1 MKKFSTAKQYILIAI
16 IGALFFIP
24 YLGEVHLFD
33 WDEINFA
40 EAAREMIVTGDYL
53 AVQIDFKTFHE
64 KPPLFI
70 WAQVISM
77 KIFGINEFAARFPNA
92 LMGIITLLVLYRF
105 GKRIFDERFGLIWSL
120 VYLGTFLPH
129 FYFKSAI
136 IDPYFNFFMFVG
148 VYFLSKAAFRS
159 INTPTLSTQKYIAIA
174 GAFTSFAVL
183 TKGPVGFLLVFLTWA
198 VFWVVNNKKYIF
210 PAVDILIFTIISF
223 APTVLWYIAIFA
235 QSDGTVIEQFIA
247 YQIRLLTTG
256 DAGHSQPIY
265 YHPLILMIGCFPAS
279 AFIFGAIKR
288 NATDGTAQSEFKQ
301 WNFILLL
308 VVVILFSIVKT
319 KIVHYSS
326 LAYFP
331 ITFLAVYS
339 IVNYERS
346 GKKPVAPVALTLLI
360 GLILSSAFIIFPIV
374 MKNIDLYLEQI
385 TDKFTKA
392 LLMTDVSWGY
402 EYLIG
407 IFFLIIVLVGALL
420 LRRNVIKAAFVLFSG
435 SAIVLFTFL
444 PVFAPK
450 IESYT
455 QGAPIEFF
463 ESLRGEDAYIEV
475 LGYKSYAQFFY
486 SNKSPKHSLH
496 QIGIP
501 KEDAQKWLLE
511 GNVDKP
517 VYFVCQNK
525 KKDKY
530 LNEYDLELLY
540 EKNGFVFMKRLP
552 EKNNF

>member
-1 MKKFSTAKQYILIAI
+1 MKKTSTVKHYLIIII
-16 IGALFFIP
+16 IGALFFLP

-40 EAAREMIVTGDYL
+40 EAAREMLVTGDYL

-70 WAQVISM
+70 WAQVLSM
-77 KIFGINEFAARFPNA
+77 KLFGINEFAARFPNA
-92 LMGIITLLVLYRF
+92 IMGIITLLVLYRI
-105 GKRIFDERFGLIWSL
+105 GKQMFDEQFGLLWTL

-136 IDPYFNFFMFVG
+136 IDPYFNFFMFVAI
-148 VYFLSKAAFRS
+148 YYLFKSAFRN
-159 INTPTLSTQKYIAIA
+159 INTPSLGTQKYIAIA
-174 GAFTSFAVL
+174 GVFTSLAVL

-198 VFWVVNNKKYIF
+198 VFWVFNNKKYIF
-210 PAVDILIFTIISF
+210 PAVDIFIFSIITFVPTI
-223 APTVLWYIAIFA
+223 LWYVAIFA

-265 YHPLILMIGCFPAS
+265 YHPVILMLGCFPAS

-288 NATDGTAQSEFKQ
+288 RATDGTAQSEFKQ

-331 ITFLAVYS
+331 ISFLAVYA
-339 IVNYERS
+339 IYQYEKS
-346 GKKPVAPVALTLLI
+346 GKKPTAPVVLSLIIGVLISAAL
-360 GLILSSAFIIFPIV
+360 IIFPLV
-374 MKNIDLYLEQI
+374 MKNIDLFTDQI

-392 LLMTDVSWGY
+392 ILLTDVTWGS

-407 IFFLIIVLVGALL
+407 VFLLIVVIIGAIM
-420 LRRNVIKAAFVLFSG
+420 LRRNIIRATCILFGG

-444 PVFAPK
+444 PIFAPK
-450 IESYT
+450 IEPYT

-463 ESLRGEDAYIEV
+463 ESLKGEDAYIEV
-475 LGYKSYAQFFY
+475 LGYKSYAQYFY

-511 GNVDKP
+511 GNIDLP
-517 VYFVCQNK
+517 VYFVCHNK

-530 LNEYDLELLY
+530 LTEYELELLY
-540 EKNGFVFMKRLP
+540 EKNGFVFMRRIP
-552 EKNNF
+552 EEK